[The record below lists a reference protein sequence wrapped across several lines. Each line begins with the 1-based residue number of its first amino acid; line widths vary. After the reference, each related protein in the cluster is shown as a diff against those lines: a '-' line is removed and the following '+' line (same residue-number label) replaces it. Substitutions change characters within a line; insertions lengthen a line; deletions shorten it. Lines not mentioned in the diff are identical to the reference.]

1 METVEKQFRKASQR
15 IQADILTWYQRFAD
29 NNQITLTEAKKLLNS
44 RELEELRWTVE
55 DYIKAGQENELSG
68 QWMKQL
74 ENASARVHISRLEA
88 LQIQLQQQAELLF
101 GNQTDE
107 LDEFLHSIY
116 TDRYYRSA
124 FKIQKGTGIG
134 WTFQKFDERQLKTL
148 LSKPWAADGQN
159 FSDRIWKNK
168 QLLLNELQTEMIQG
182 IIRGENPQKVAQRLA
197 KRMDVSEQRASLLV
211 YTESSY
217 FSEQAQREVYKELDV
232 EEYELV
238 ETLDSHTCEICGPL
252 DGKVFPMS
260 QYQPGI
266 TVPPFHP
273 RCRGTTV
280 PHFDDNYGERA
291 AKNHEGK
298 TYYVPADMT
307 YPQWYET
314 YIENSPENVIMKAA
328 KENKIRGELNLS
340 PGKIDI
346 SDYSFDDVH
355 INKQREHNVT
365 KEDAQRFIKQA
376 KVSFTRWNGRYICYI
391 GSEGSTYIDI
401 EKKLVRTSFK
411 RDEYD
416 QNTLNFIKEVE
427 KIED

>member
-1 METVEKQFRKASQR
+1 M
-15 IQADILTWYQRFAD
+15 
-29 NNQITLTEAKKLLNS
+29 
-44 RELEELRWTVE
+44 
-55 DYIKAGQENELSG
+55 
-68 QWMKQL
+68 
-74 ENASARVHISRLEA
+74 
-88 LQIQLQQQAELLF
+88 
-101 GNQTDE
+101 
-107 LDEFLHSIY
+107 
-116 TDRYYRSA
+116 
-124 FKIQKGTGIG
+124 
-134 WTFQKFDERQLKTL
+134 
-148 LSKPWAADGQN
+148 
-159 FSDRIWKNK
+159 
-168 QLLLNELQTEMIQG
+168 
-182 IIRGENPQKVAQRLA
+182 
-197 KRMDVSEQRASLLV
+197 
-211 YTESSY
+211 
-217 FSEQAQREVYKELDV
+217 